1 MKNLVLLIL
10 ILLVSLT
17 VFPQDKYNDVKLRLN
32 NYESKSGIND
42 PLFRKINVGNSF
54 RLGTLI
60 LVSVLNPIVVYE
72 NKKIYIG
79 TTRELTLGF
88 GKYTRYRV
96 SIEYSF
102 IFRSFLKHH
111 FRASAKYDIQLGRSR
126 GKRLIEQTVISIG
139 AGYFIDKEGSGIFP
153 EVSIGF
159 KLGELLL
166 IYPHIKLRHT
176 FMLQKTKPDITDF
189 SIGAALGY
197 RIF

>member
-1 MKNLVLLIL
+1 
-10 ILLVSLT
+10 

-102 IFRSFLKHH
+102 LFRSFLKHH
-111 FRASAKYDIQLGRSR
+111 FRASAKYDIQLYRSR
-126 GKRLIEQTVISIG
+126 GEWFDDQIVVSPG
-139 AGYFIDKEGSGIFP
+139 AGYFVDNEGSGIFP
-153 EVSIGF
+153 ELTMGF
-159 KLGELLL
+159 KIGEGLLFFPYAK
-166 IYPHIKLRHT
+166 IRHT
-176 FMLQKTKPDITDF
+176 FMFQKEKHDITDF
-189 SIGAALGY
+189 RSEQFWGIVCFNKSG
-197 RIF
+197 FVFFN